1 MDIIV
6 VGGGAAGMMAAAQ
19 AAMMGARVT
28 LVEKNEKNGKK
39 IYITG
44 KGRCNLTN
52 DCSEQ
57 EFLENVVRN
66 PKFLYS
72 SISAFGIAD
81 VMNYVQDKGVKLK
94 VERGNRV
101 FPVSDKSSDI
111 IKALERGMQAAG
123 VKTLLNITVKEL
135 IIKEGSVAGV
145 VTDKGIINA
154 DAVILATGGCS
165 YPQTGSDGAGFALA
179 KQAGHEITKLRP
191 ALVPINTQ
199 EKDHS
204 LLQGL
209 SLKNVKLCAKKG
221 KKELFAMQGEMLFTH
236 FGVSGPLV
244 LTMSSILGEQELS
257 QLDIFID
264 LKPALSL
271 EQLNNR
277 IIKDMLACGNKRF
290 KNSLGGLAPVTLG
303 QEIVKL
309 SGIDP
314 EKRADQLSRPER
326 ERLVELFKHFPVK
339 AVSYRGFNE
348 AIITRGGVSVKQVNS
363 STMESKLVSGLYFAG
378 EMLDVDALTGG
389 FNLQIAF
396 STGYLAGVSA
406 VNKIKEAHP

>member
-6 VGGGAAGMMAAAQ
+6 IGGGAAGMMAAAQ
-19 AAMMGARVT
+19 AGMMGARVT
-28 LVEKNEKNGKK
+28 LLEKNEKNGKK

-52 DCSEQ
+52 ACSEQ
-57 EFLENVVRN
+57 EFLANVVCN

-72 SISAFGIAD
+72 SISAFTYQD
-81 VMNYVQDKGVKLK
+81 VMQCVEAQGVKLK

-111 IKALERGMQAAG
+111 IKALERAMNSVG
-123 VKTLLNITVKEL
+123 VRTLLNTEVKKL
-135 IIKEGSVAGV
+135 IIQHDRVTGV
-145 VTDKGIINA
+145 LTDKGEMKA
-154 DAVILATGGCS
+154 DAVIVATGGCS
-165 YPQTGSDGAGFALA
+165 YPQTGSDGGGFALA

-191 ALVPINTQ
+191 ALVPINTASASP
-199 EKDHS
+199 E
-204 LLQGL
+204 LQGL
-209 SLKNVKLCAKKG
+209 SLKNVRLCAKKG
-221 KKELFAMQGEMLFTH
+221 KKEIFSLQGEMLFTH

-244 LTMSSILGEQELS
+244 LTMSSMLGDNKLEE
-257 QLDIFID
+257 LDIFID
-264 LKPALSL
+264 LKPALDG

-277 IIKDMLACGNKRF
+277 IIKDMLASGNKRF
-290 KNSLGGLAPVTLG
+290 KNSLGGLAPSSLIP
-303 QEIVKL
+303 EIIKR

-314 EKRADQLSRPER
+314 EKRADQLTRPER
-326 ERLVELFKHFPVK
+326 EALVSVFKHFK
-339 AVSYRGFNE
+339 LDATTYRGFNE

-363 STMESKLVSGLYFAG
+363 STMESKLVSRLYFAG

-406 VNKIKEAHP
+406 AEKIMEEEA